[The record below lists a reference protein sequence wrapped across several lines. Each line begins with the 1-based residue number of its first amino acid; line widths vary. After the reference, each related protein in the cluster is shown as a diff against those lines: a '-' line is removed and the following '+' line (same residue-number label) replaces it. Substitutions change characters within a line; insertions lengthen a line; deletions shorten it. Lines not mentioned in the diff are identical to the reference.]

1 MKIVGNVKMFV
12 NALPKILFKS
22 GISFLLEQVLIILLQ
37 DSWHTESEKL

>member
-1 MKIVGNVKMFV
+1 VKIVGSIKMFV

-37 DSWHTESEKL
+37 DSWYTQSEKL